1 MIIQD
6 NTMVSSEDSSL
17 KDIED
22 QEEEGASRRTER
34 LDEAVAP
41 SAETALPAMD
51 QDLSGD
57 AGELAVRT
65 TELTSLDADI
75 RERAH
80 KLCHEYLRGAWKRI
94 SAQELVIKKVSGG
107 LSNLLYYCAL
117 PACRPTIH
125 GEPSRVL
132 LRLYGQLHGERALE
146 GLVTEAVIFT
156 MLSES
161 QRGPR
166 LLGVFPGGRLEE
178 YIPAR
183 PLLTRELSDP
193 VLSQLVAQKLAQIH
207 MMDVPINKEPRW
219 LWDTMNRWLDSIQD
233 FTSLKHEDPVSKT
246 RANKLMSYSLR
257 LELDWLKEFL
267 VSIRSPVVFC
277 HNDLQ
282 EGNILLRLDGEE
294 SQVSQP
300 ELVVIDFEFCSYN
313 YRGFDFAN
321 HMCEW
326 VYDYSNEEP
335 PYFWASHENFPS
347 LKEQEHFLESYLQV
361 IHKEKHGSTQ
371 AITRNELD
379 QLLREL
385 QAFTL
390 ASHFFWG
397 LWSVCYASIST
408 IPFDYWEYGEV
419 RFEAYFKHKAHLL
432 NAADESSAS
441 KNITDLM
448 KSL

>member
-1 MIIQD
+1 
-6 NTMVSSEDSSL
+6 MVSSEDSSL

-219 LWDTMNRWLDSIQD
+219 LWDTMNSSRM
-233 FTSLKHEDPVSKT
+233 EV
-246 RANKLMSYSLR
+246 
-257 LELDWLKEFL
+257 
-267 VSIRSPVVFC
+267 
-277 HNDLQ
+277 
-282 EGNILLRLDGEE
+282 
-294 SQVSQP
+294 
-300 ELVVIDFEFCSYN
+300 
-313 YRGFDFAN
+313 
-321 HMCEW
+321 
-326 VYDYSNEEP
+326 
-335 PYFWASHENFPS
+335 
-347 LKEQEHFLESYLQV
+347 
-361 IHKEKHGSTQ
+361 
-371 AITRNELD
+371 
-379 QLLREL
+379 QLLSE
-385 QAFTL
+385 
-390 ASHFFWG
+390 ASRD
-397 LWSVCYASIST
+397 
-408 IPFDYWEYGEV
+408 IPHW
-419 RFEAYFKHKAHLL
+419 
-432 NAADESSAS
+432 
-441 KNITDLM
+441 
-448 KSL
+448 

>member
-1 MIIQD
+1 
-6 NTMVSSEDSSL
+6 MVSSDGGSPRE
-17 KDIED
+17 IGN
-22 QEEEGASRRTER
+22 QEEEEASSHMER
-34 LDEAVAP
+34 FDEDAAP
-41 SAETALPAMD
+41 SHETSLPYMD
-51 QDLSGD
+51 QEYGNPD
-57 AGELAVRT
+57 ELAVRT
-65 TELTSLDADI
+65 TALTPLDADI
-75 RERAH
+75 CERAH
-80 KLCHEYLRGAWKRI
+80 QLCREYLRGAWKRI
-94 SAQELVIKKVSGG
+94 TAQDIVIRKVSGG
-107 LSNLLYYCAL
+107 LSNLLYYCSL
-117 PACRPTIH
+117 PAGCPSVQ

-132 LRLYGQLHGERALE
+132 LRFYGQLHGERALE

-183 PLLTRELSDP
+183 PLRTNELSDP
-193 VLSQLVAQKLAQIH
+193 MLSQLVAEKLAQIH

-219 LWDTMNRWLDSIQD
+219 LWDTMYRWLDSIQE
-233 FTSLKHEDPVSKT
+233 FMSLKHENPVAEARTK
-246 RANKLMSYSLR
+246 KLMSYSLR

-267 VSIRSPVVFC
+267 TSMKSPVVFC

-282 EGNILLRLDGEE
+282 EGNILLRLDAQM
-294 SQVSQP
+294 SQLSHP

-313 YRGFDFAN
+313 YRGFDIAN

-326 VYDYSNEEP
+326 LYDYTNENP
-335 PYFWASHENFPS
+335 PYFWVSHDNYPS
-347 LKEQEHFLESYLQV
+347 LKEQEHFLESY
-361 IHKEKHGSTQ
+361 IQ
-371 AITRNELD
+371 AVQGKQNMQAVNREEMD

-397 LWSVCYASIST
+397 LWSVCYAIIST

-419 RFEAYFKHKAHLL
+419 RFEAYFKHKASIFNIL
-432 NAADESSAS
+432 DELPGSECIAE
-441 KNITDLM
+441 LM